1 MENYHHGATSPSY
14 QKNNDLKEIKQEL
27 TELLEEDAKADK
39 QSTMIRSTIRN
50 HEEKHGLTLLL
61 FHCSKATFLDL
72 AYEVY

>member
-50 HEEKHGLTLLL
+50 HEEKQW
-61 FHCSKATFLDL
+61 SNATTISLQ
-72 AYEVY
+72 